1 MGRRC
6 VEDREI
12 SRLTLICRRAPQ
24 ARGWIGP
31 LRRGCDQQEQAD
43 GRHPQ
48 SGDVSN
54 SAPGD
59 LLSECVKSVSAH
71 RPAEDLCP
79 PGALP
84 TPVVTASNLCKVLK
98 KRKNIKSAAGVFR
111 NSFAVTTRF
120 AP

>member
-12 SRLTLICRRAPQ
+12 NRLSLICRRAPQ
-24 ARGWIGP
+24 ARGWIGA

-43 GRHPQ
+43 GRHPR

-59 LLSECVKSVSAH
+59 LLSECVKGVLITEICRGQPLRSLYVAQVVQDGTI
-71 RPAEDLCP
+71 PV
-79 PGALP
+79 PGFEHHALECLECG
-84 TPVVTASNLCKVLK
+84 T
-98 KRKNIKSAAGVFR
+98 
-111 NSFAVTTRF
+111 
-120 AP
+120 